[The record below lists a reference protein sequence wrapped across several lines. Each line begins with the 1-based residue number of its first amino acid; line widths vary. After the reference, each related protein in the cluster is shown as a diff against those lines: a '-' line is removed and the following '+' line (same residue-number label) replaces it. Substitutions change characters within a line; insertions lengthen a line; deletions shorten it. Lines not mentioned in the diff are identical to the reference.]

1 MLALPQCEASLILY
15 IPSADYRFFFFF
27 GFSGA
32 NAYNRRLSAFDMAID
47 PVDVPVHVHKAL
59 VRNLSFLYSFQFLVV
74 SGFLV

>member
-15 IPSADYRFFFFF
+15 IPSADYRFFFFLVLV
-27 GFSGA
+27 A
-32 NAYNRRLSAFDMAID
+32 LMQYNRRLSAFDMAID